1 MTRVLVIDDEENIL
15 KTLTGILNGEGYEP
29 VSAANGTDGI
39 SRAAESEI
47 GCVLLDVWLPDIDGL
62 EVLRELKRTNPQLP
76 VIMMSGHSTITT
88 AVDATK
94 LGAYSFLEKPL
105 DLERL
110 LLELRN
116 ALKLSELQREN
127 ALLKERSEDEPVMI
141 GNSPNLQGLRNL
153 VGQVAPTNSRVLITG
168 ENGTGKE
175 IVARMIYSGSQRK
188 KKPFVKVNC
197 AAIPSELI
205 ESELFGHVKG
215 AFTGATEAKPGKFEL
230 ADGGTIFL
238 DEIGD
243 MSVSAQAKV
252 LRVLEEHEIERVGG
266 KKPIKVDVRVI
277 AATNQNLEERIK
289 NGEFREDLYFR
300 LNVIPIHVPPLREH
314 PDDITLIADHYL
326 ARYARDNNR
335 KPKELTPDAVGIL
348 KNYSWPGNV
357 RELRNTME
365 RLAILAPGEKIAAAD
380 LAGIIPGVET
390 PYETI
395 RASSEV
401 NGKFY
406 IEGFDGENL
415 RDAVAE
421 CEKELIL
428 RRLELN
434 NGNVK
439 RTAEALD
446 IERSHLYK
454 KMRSL
459 GIDPSKR
466 KDVN

>member
-141 GNSPNLQGLRNL
+141 GNSPNLQGLRNM